1 MIGINAFIQDIRDK
15 DVESLVK
22 ALTYY
27 SGNEIRRVGSLLKPK
42 LSYDAVYSEL
52 EATAPS
58 TILNGGCD
66 SIVLMALQ
74 TFSKVHQGF
83 VNDQYF
89 DEGELKIESR
99 EQ

>member
-1 MIGINAFIQDIRDK
+1 MVGINAFIQDITNK
-15 DVESLVK
+15 DVDSLVK

-27 SGNEIRRVGSLLKPK
+27 SGNEIRRVGSLRKPK
-42 LSYDAVYSEL
+42 LTFDGVYSEL
-52 EATAPS
+52 EAIAPA

-83 VNDQYF
+83 VGDQ
-89 DEGELKIESR
+89 EQGELRVEFR
-99 EQ
+99 EY